1 MILASRYSAC
11 FILIRKYIGHHH
23 VSLTAEEEGGRQNKK
38 QLLVIVLVT
47 IAMFIILLG
56 TIMCYMQRRVLKSI
70 GNLLKLRVNIYVES
84 LLFQCQFSG

>member
-11 FILIRKYIGHHH
+11 FILIRKYIGHQTHHH

-70 GNLLKLRVNIYVES
+70 GNLLKLRVNI
-84 LLFQCQFSG
+84 